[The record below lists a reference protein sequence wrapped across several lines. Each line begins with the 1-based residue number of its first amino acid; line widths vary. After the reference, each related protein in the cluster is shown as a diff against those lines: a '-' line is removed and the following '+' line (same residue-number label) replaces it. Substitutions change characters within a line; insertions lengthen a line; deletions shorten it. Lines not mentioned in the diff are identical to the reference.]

1 MSKTLMI
8 STVSGLALCA
18 LFLGLAR
25 AIGGDDVFHDARAF
39 EQMKPL
45 IDVASHKAWRWN
57 GGDTLAMD
65 APINIRYQSKAS
77 AEGSAPQVALIGP
90 PELLQHVQVSEG
102 RITADT
108 SVTRA
113 SGKKVEA
120 VVSGA
125 PIRKFVVNSNE
136 NLDLGE
142 INQEGLD
149 LHLNGSG
156 TISGRGKVEHLN
168 LTIAGS
174 GEAKLG
180 GLEVMGDT
188 KVSILGNGDASLSPH
203 GRVKLFVAGSGNLR
217 MLTKP
222 AELRQTI
229 IGSGEAFQLEGED
242 AKEALKAVDASR
254 IASEAANDAIRSVLG
269 NSGIGNI
276 AANAAAAG
284 IASANIE
291 RHVREGIERG
301 MAHAERH
308 MPPMSPTPPGMMP
321 EVVGKDGK
329 VDISTYTNVDL
340 GHIERDSLNVSINA
354 SGSLTAEGKV
364 DRLTVN
370 VMGSGHANLGKLK
383 AGRVSVSVMGSGS
396 ATVAPSERLSVN
408 IMGSGDVHLTTR
420 PKRME
425 RSIMGSGRVVEEY

>member
-8 STVSGLALCA
+8 SSIAGLALCA

-45 IDVASHKAWRWN
+45 IDMASHKAWRWN

-65 APINIRYQSKAS
+65 APINIRYQPKAS

-90 PELLQHVQVSEG
+90 AELLQHVRVSEG

-113 SGKKVEA
+113 SGRKVEA

-136 NLDLGE
+136 NLDLGD

-156 TISGRGKVEHLN
+156 TISGRGKVEHLD

-203 GRVKLFVAGSGNLR
+203 GRVKLFVAGSGNLK

-229 IGSGEAFQLEGED
+229 IGSGEALQLEGED
-242 AKEALKAVDASR
+242 AQKAFKAVEASR
-254 IASEAANDAIRSVLG
+254 VASEAANDAIRSVLG
-269 NSGIGNI
+269 NGGIGDI
-276 AANAAAAG
+276 AVNAAAAG

-291 RHVREGIERG
+291 RHVRESIQHAEIHRHVREDIERG
-301 MAHAERH
+301 MAASVAIDATSGSVTVRDY
-308 MPPMSPTPPGMMP
+308 
-321 EVVGKDGK
+321 K
-329 VDISTYTNVDL
+329 NVDL
-340 GHIERDSLNVSINA
+340 GHIERESLNVSIQA

-364 DRLTVN
+364 DRLNVN
-370 VMGSGHANLGKLK
+370 VMGSGHANLGKLT
-383 AGRVSVSVMGSGS
+383 ARRVSVMVMGSGS

-408 IMGSGDVHLTTR
+408 IMGSGDVHLATR
-420 PKRME
+420 PGRME

>member
-8 STVSGLALCA
+8 SSIAGLALCA

-45 IDVASHKAWRWN
+45 IDMASHKAWRWN
-57 GGDTLAMD
+57 GSDTLAMD
-65 APINIRYQSKAS
+65 APINIRYQPKAS
-77 AEGSAPQVALIGP
+77 ADGSAPQVALIGP
-90 PELLQHVQVSEG
+90 AELLQHVRVSEG

-113 SGKKVEA
+113 SGRKVEA

-136 NLDLGE
+136 NLDLGD

-156 TISGRGKVEHLN
+156 TISGRGKVEHLD

-203 GRVKLFVAGSGNLR
+203 GRVKLFVAGSGNLK

-229 IGSGEAFQLEGED
+229 IGSGEALQLEGED
-242 AKEALKAVDASR
+242 AKEAFKAVDASR
-254 IASEAANDAIRSVLG
+254 IASEAANTAIRAALG
-269 NSGIGNI
+269 DSRIGDI

-291 RHVREGIERG
+291 RHVREGIERAEIDRHVREGIERG
-301 MAHAERH
+301 MAHATVAIDPKSGSVTVRDY
-308 MPPMSPTPPGMMP
+308 
-321 EVVGKDGK
+321 K
-329 VDISTYTNVDL
+329 NVDL
-340 GHIERDSLNVSINA
+340 GHIERESLNVTIA
-354 SGSLTAEGKV
+354 DAGSLTAEGKV
-364 DRLTVN
+364 DRLNIN
-370 VMGSGHANLGKLK
+370 VMGSGHANLGKL
-383 AGRVSVSVMGSGS
+383 AARRVSVTVMGSGS
-396 ATVAPSERLSVN
+396 ATVAPSKKLSAN

-420 PKRME
+420 PARIE
-425 RSIMGSGRVVEEY
+425 RSIMGSGRVIEE

>member
-8 STVSGLALCA
+8 SSIAGLALCA

-25 AIGGDDVFHDARAF
+25 AIGGDDIFHDARAL

-65 APINIRYQSKAS
+65 APINIRYQPKAS
-77 AEGSAPQVALIGP
+77 AQGSAPQVALIGP
-90 PELLQHVQVSEG
+90 AELLQHVKVSEG

-136 NLDLGE
+136 NLDLGD

-156 TISGRGKVEHLN
+156 TISGRGKVEHLD

-203 GRVKLFVAGSGNLR
+203 GRVKLFVAGSGNLK

-229 IGSGEAFQLEGED
+229 IGSGEALQLEGED
-242 AKEALKAVDASR
+242 AKEAFKAVDASR
-254 IASEAANDAIRSVLG
+254 IASEAANTAIRAALG
-269 NSGIGNI
+269 DSRIGDI

-291 RHVREGIERG
+291 RHVREGIERYDDNQWKIV
-301 MAHAERH
+301 E
-308 MPPMSPTPPGMMP
+308 
-321 EVVGKDGK
+321 
-329 VDISTYTNVDL
+329 STT
-340 GHIERDSLNVSINA
+340 
-354 SGSLTAEGKV
+354 
-364 DRLTVN
+364 
-370 VMGSGHANLGKLK
+370 
-383 AGRVSVSVMGSGS
+383 
-396 ATVAPSERLSVN
+396 PSEILGANTVQFKAN
-408 IMGSGDVHLTTR
+408 VPAGGKTT
-420 PKRME
+420 
-425 RSIMGSGRVVEEY
+425 IIYVVECE